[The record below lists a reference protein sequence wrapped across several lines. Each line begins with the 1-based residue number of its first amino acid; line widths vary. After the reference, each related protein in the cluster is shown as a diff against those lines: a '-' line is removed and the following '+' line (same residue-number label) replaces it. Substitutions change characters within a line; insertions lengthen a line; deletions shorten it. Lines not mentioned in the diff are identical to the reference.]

1 MPGPNPVPFFFVLTV
16 PAEIYQT
23 ERNHVRTLRL
33 LEGIFMR
40 PLQESGALPHELL
53 NLLFPYSLIHLKD
66 LHSAFEFKLKQR
78 RSEHANVVREIGD
91 LLLSMVSTVEQSGV
105 GRSGGLSETILR
117 FDPLSIASLTVKA
130 VRNCGNMRHT
140 SVPASRSR
148 SRR

>member
-1 MPGPNPVPFFFVLTV
+1 M
-16 PAEIYQT
+16 
-23 ERNHVRTLRL
+23 RTLRL

-40 PLQESGALPHELL
+40 PLQESNALPHELL

-91 LLLSMVSTVEQSGV
+91 LLLSMVSNSCGIERVESICDV
-105 GRSGGLSETILR
+105 ST
-117 FDPLSIASLTVKA
+117 FNLSIASLTVKA
-130 VRNCGNMRHT
+130 VRSYGSMRHT
-140 SVPASRSR
+140 SVLASRSH